1 MLVYKT
7 ESNYMG
13 KWKQKTLCIKAWCIL
28 FRLFPLLIHVVVNKE
43 QIIKSFFKLKAY
55 ILKSLI
61 NWQQPIILHINISSF
76 NHNRSIYIWLGFAI
90 VNGWCLMRWL
100 IIRRCSYI
108 FFSFV
113 IVRFYSSPSR
123 SLHNYVTIRVIFNW
137 LTLCYF

>member
-1 MLVYKT
+1 MHFF
-7 ESNYMG
+7 
-13 KWKQKTLCIKAWCIL
+13 

-43 QIIKSFFKLKAY
+43 QIIKSYFKLKAY

-61 NWQQPIILHINISSF
+61 NWQQPIILHINISAF
-76 NHNRSIYIWLGFAI
+76 NHNRSIYISGLGFAI

-100 IIRRCSYI
+100 IIRRCSCI

-137 LTLCYF
+137 LALCYF